1 MRAKLGPMAKQTK
14 TKQAKEAKAAK
25 AEPAA
30 VAAVPPVVEVVEAPI
45 ENPGDD
51 QGEAGDLD
59 DNNMPTLFIGEP
71 FALAG
76 VDADE
81 GEAEGKDGQF
91 LEENPASGVPGCF
104 ASVLCGCGQ
113 PFKIDL
119 LTADVKACPECDARY
134 THMLILGSET
144 DGRIV
149 GHTWH
154 HILVT
159 NGLMPA
165 NPDDDDDDDDDDGGE
180 TVAEIPEAK

>member
-1 MRAKLGPMAKQTK
+1 MATK
-14 TKQAKEAKAAK
+14 KKASSKAAK
-25 AEPAA
+25 PS
-30 VAAVPPVVEVVEAPI
+30 VAAVPPPAAVVEPDQE
-45 ENPGDD
+45 PGDLNED
-51 QGEAGDLD
+51 PE
-59 DNNMPTLFIGEP
+59 MPTLYIGEP

-81 GEAEGKDGQF
+81 DGGKGQDGEF
-91 LEENPASGVPGCF
+91 LEENEASGVPGCF

-119 LTADVKACPECDARY
+119 LTQDVKACPGCDSRF
-134 THMLILGSET
+134 THLLVLGGEG

-159 NGLMPA
+159 NGLM
-165 NPDDDDDDDDDDGGE
+165 
-180 TVAEIPEAK
+180 VAEPDEGDEGDEGDEAPAGIPDATT